1 MPHRDWLVLMGMGV
15 LFNLL
20 GLGSILWGKSEEKN
34 YYSAISH
41 RPDVR
46 EFLEHWPPRPQPV
59 ALKIGGVIA
68 TAVGIVL
75 IVIGITIRLRS

>member
-1 MPHRDWLVLMGMGV
+1 MPQRDWLVLMGMGV

-20 GLGSILWGKSEEKN
+20 GLASIFWGKSEEKN

-46 EFLEHWPPRPQPV
+46 EFLEHWPPRPQPI

-68 TAVGIVL
+68 IAVGIVL
-75 IVIGITIRLRS
+75 IVIGIIIRLRS

>member
-1 MPHRDWLVLMGMGV
+1 MPQRDWLVLMGMGV
-15 LFNLL
+15 LFILL
-20 GLGSILWGKSEEKN
+20 GVGSIIWGKSEEKN

-46 EFLEHWPPRPQPV
+46 EFLEHWPPRPQPI

-68 TAVGIVL
+68 IAVGVVL
-75 IVIGITIRLRS
+75 LVMGIIIRVRS